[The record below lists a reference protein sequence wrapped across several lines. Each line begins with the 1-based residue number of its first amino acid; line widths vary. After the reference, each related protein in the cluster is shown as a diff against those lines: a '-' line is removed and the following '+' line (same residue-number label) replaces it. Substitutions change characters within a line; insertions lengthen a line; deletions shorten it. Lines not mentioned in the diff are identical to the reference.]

1 MHTIKEDL
9 LHYIWK
15 TKSFNQQNLTTTDG
29 REVNILTYGHHNHDA
44 GPDFL
49 NAKVEIEDTTWAGHI
64 EIHIKASD
72 WMRHR
77 HDNDPSYQNVIL
89 HVVMDADSPIE
100 LKDGSTIPCLE
111 LKNLIDHKLI
121 GKYHYLQNNKSWI
134 PCEDE
139 ITSTSDIIR
148 ATAKE
153 RSLAQRLTKKASELT
168 SELYHLNQDLNELI
182 YQRLAWAFGLR
193 VNAESMLTLA
203 KSLPYNIITKHR
215 DQSIQIEALF
225 FGQSGLLPSDDKHEY
240 VQVLNREYKLLKA
253 KFNLKPLSAV
263 QWKFSKLRP
272 AAFPTIRIAQFA
284 SFLCSIERLDSL
296 IFNYELSD
304 IKKSLEIKLDGYWR
318 DHYRFGQS
326 SVARIKS
333 LGKNKQGVI
342 IINAIVPI
350 LFMYGINR
358 QSERHK
364 EKAIELLESL
374 PAELNSITKR
384 WSLLE
389 MSNDNAADSQ
399 ALIELKK
406 SNCDQHQCMAC
417 PIGHKIVSV

>member
-193 VNAESMLTLA
+193 GNAESMLTLA

-225 FGQSGLLPSDDKHEY
+225 FGQSG
-240 VQVLNREYKLLKA
+240 
-253 KFNLKPLSAV
+253 
-263 QWKFSKLRP
+263 
-272 AAFPTIRIAQFA
+272 
-284 SFLCSIERLDSL
+284 
-296 IFNYELSD
+296 
-304 IKKSLEIKLDGYWR
+304 
-318 DHYRFGQS
+318 
-326 SVARIKS
+326 
-333 LGKNKQGVI
+333 
-342 IINAIVPI
+342 
-350 LFMYGINR
+350 
-358 QSERHK
+358 
-364 EKAIELLESL
+364 
-374 PAELNSITKR
+374 
-384 WSLLE
+384 
-389 MSNDNAADSQ
+389 
-399 ALIELKK
+399 
-406 SNCDQHQCMAC
+406 
-417 PIGHKIVSV
+417 